1 MDEDKR
7 GWRQFRSIKLD
18 RKQFSKRVRK
28 AETVTQRHAHRFVVK
43 RLDNARLVTREIT
56 IWLLLI
62 GGMIAALGVQLLWG
76 QVSYMKIARDD
87 GGRFVEGVVG
97 TVETLNPLYVSTN
110 SEASV
115 SRLVFSSLYNYD
127 KTSSLHQDLATGMT
141 IDETDKVY
149 TVTIRKDAQ
158 WHDKTP
164 LTADDI
170 VYTINTI
177 KNPTV
182 RSPLRVN
189 WTDVGVKA
197 IDKYTVQF
205 TLPAVYAA
213 FPYALTFPVLP
224 QHILKDI
231 APGAIRES
239 TFSRSPV
246 GSGPFEFR
254 RLQPAD
260 QLTNHKTVHLAV
272 NDHYYGG
279 RAKLDAFEI
288 HAYETQDDVLKALR
302 RGELAGAAGIS
313 VTARDKIDKKSYNVN
328 SEPDDSGVYL
338 LLNTSNPVLKDVKV
352 RQALQA
358 VTDTAA
364 IRKQLSGDVQPLE
377 LPILPSQL
385 GTVAD
390 IPTIGPANI
399 TKAQTLLDEAGW
411 KMNGSYRVKDGNR
424 LELTVTTTKNSEYEP
439 TVKLV
444 AEQWQRLGIK
454 VNQRVVDA
462 SQVSS
467 NFVQDVLQRRNF
479 DVLLYEL
486 MIGADPDVYAYW
498 HSSQIGQTG
507 YNFSNYN
514 NKTADALL
522 SSARSRL
529 EPELR
534 DAKYRQFAKQWLQDA
549 PAIALYQ
556 PVTLYAADKNVHA
569 VSDSS
574 AYVTLADR
582 YANVQYW
589 TVSNRLVYKTP

>member
-18 RKQFSKRVRK
+18 QKQFSKRVRK
-28 AETVTQRHAHRFVVK
+28 VENVTQRHAHRFVIK
-43 RLDNARLVTREIT
+43 RLDNARMVTREIT
-56 IWLLLI
+56 LWLLLI
-62 GGMIAALGVQLLWG
+62 GGVIAGLGIQLLWG
-76 QVSYMKIARDD
+76 QASYMTVASDD

-97 TVETLNPLYVSTN
+97 PVETLNPLYVSTN

-127 KTSSLHQDLATGMT
+127 KTNSLHQDLATSMT
-141 IDETDKVY
+141 IDETDKIY
-149 TVTIRKDAQ
+149 TVKIREDAQ
-158 WHDKTP
+158 WHDKKP
-164 LTADDI
+164 LTANDI
-170 VYTINTI
+170 VYTINLI

-182 RSPLRVN
+182 RSPLRIN

-197 IDKYTVQF
+197 VDQYTVQF

-213 FPYALTFPVLP
+213 FPYALTFPILP
-224 QHILKDI
+224 QHVLRDI

-260 QLTNHKTVHLAV
+260 QLTNHKTVHLTV
-272 NDHYYGG
+272 NEKYYAGKP
-279 RAKLDAFEI
+279 KLDAFEI
-288 HAYETQDDVLKALR
+288 HAYETQDDILAALR
-302 RGELAGAAGIS
+302 RGELAGAAGVP
-313 VTARDKIDKKSYNVN
+313 VTAREKIDKKSYNI
-328 SEPDDSGVYL
+328 STEPDDSGVYL
-338 LLNTSNPVLKDVKV
+338 LLNNTNPILSDIKV

-358 VTDTAA
+358 VTDTAK
-364 IRKQLSGDVQPLE
+364 IRKELGGDVQPLE
-377 LPILPSQL
+377 LPILASQL
-385 GTVAD
+385 DKGGE
-390 IPTIGPANI
+390 IPTVGPVNI
-399 TKAQTLLDEAGW
+399 TKAQQLLDEAGW
-411 KMNGSYRVKDGNR
+411 KMSGSYRVKDATR
-424 LELTVTTTKNSEYEP
+424 LELTVTTTKDSEYER
-439 TVKLV
+439 TVKQV
-444 AEQWQRLGIK
+444 AEQWQRIGVK
-454 VNQRVVDA
+454 VNQRVVDS

-498 HSSQIGQTG
+498 HSSQIGQNG
-507 YNFSNYN
+507 YNFSSYN
-514 NKTADALL
+514 NKTSDALL

-534 DAKYRQFAKQWLQDA
+534 DAKYRQFAKQWLTDA

-556 PVTLYAADKNVHA
+556 PVSLYASDKNVRA
-569 VSDSS
+569 VEDSA